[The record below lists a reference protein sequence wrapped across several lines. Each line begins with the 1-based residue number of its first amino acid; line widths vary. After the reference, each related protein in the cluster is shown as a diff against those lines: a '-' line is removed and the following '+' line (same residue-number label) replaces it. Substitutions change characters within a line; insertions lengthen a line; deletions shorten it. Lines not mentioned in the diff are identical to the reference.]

1 MAITTE
7 TETED
12 VYEAAAK
19 EQVLDQVPKR
29 INALQ
34 FGILSPPEIVS
45 QSVVNVLDRNLYD
58 IGTLPGQPRGLTK
71 HGPNDERLGTS
82 AKTGSCQTCG
92 QGLKE
97 CNGHFGHVKLSLP

>member
-1 MAITTE
+1 MATTTE
-7 TETED
+7 TETEE

-45 QSVVNVLDRNLYD
+45 QSVVNVL
-58 IGTLPGQPRGLTK
+58 
-71 HGPNDERLGTS
+71 
-82 AKTGSCQTCG
+82 
-92 QGLKE
+92 
-97 CNGHFGHVKLSLP
+97 